1 MSDNQNDP
9 INYHDDNR
17 VLRYLL
23 HNVHGISAV
32 SGGVL
37 GETLEEEY
45 RSAEAEARP
54 EQDLD
59 LDFEPEA

>member
-37 GETLEEEY
+37 GDALEEEY
-45 RSAEAEARP
+45 RTAEEESRP
-54 EQDLD
+54 EQE

>member
-37 GETLEEEY
+37 GEALEEEY